1 MLTSTHVG
9 RQTLTSIQ
17 KQPTFYIY
25 GRPDKLY
32 TLIMLDHD
40 VPNPPW
46 LHMLYINI
54 PGSAHR
60 ATTNPNQITPYSA
73 PSPPSKT
80 GQHHYI
86 TTLYE
91 QSFSIQGQC
100 TIGDWARPHFDIK
113 GFIAKYGLKPVDE
126 TSFYIEFAKTNNP
139 TPF

>member
-17 KQPTFYIY
+17 KQPTFYIN
-25 GRPDKLY
+25 GHPDKLY

-54 PGSAHR
+54 PGSAHT
-60 ATTNPNQITPYSA
+60 ATSNPKQITPYSA
-73 PSPPSKT
+73 SETTKT

-91 QSFSIQGQC
+91 QSFSIQGQS
-100 TIGDWARPHFDIK
+100 TIGNWARSPFNIR
-113 GFIAKYGLKPVDE
+113 GFVAKYGLKPVDE

-139 TPF
+139 PPF